1 MSHRN
6 VKQPHTSP
14 ADYNEGPQAASRFRN
29 ALGHLASV
37 PPASVPRAHPEPRSK
52 SKRKK

>member
-6 VKQPHTSP
+6 IKQPHTGP
-14 ADYNEGPQAASRFRN
+14 GDYNEGPQAATRFRN

-37 PPASVPRAHPEPRSK
+37 PRAHPEPRSK
-52 SKRKK
+52 PKRKK